1 LEEIKM
7 EYNFESIELVNKNG
21 RLMKKIRESKKLK
34 NKIKRIVKKVVKR

>member
-1 LEEIKM
+1 M